1 MGATMRINKN
11 IKKYISLFGIMV
23 IFSSILSACGKK
35 ADSTTEDSDT
45 TTIVAATVTEATATG
60 EAQGKTD
67 TNVATKTINVNL
79 TKDELDYFTKYFSDI
94 NNNGFLLCS
103 YSSPKDINLED
114 VLYSGAGCD
123 PKMQPISDAE
133 RKAYLKAVGQDDI
146 YLDLH
151 RITTTQINNLLQ
163 EKVGIKMSDV
173 KNKLSWTYL
182 KAYDTYYL
190 EQGDTHYCTLTCVS
204 GYKTSDGI
212 YVIECENPN
221 KDYQQSVNNCEVTLK
236 KSGNIY
242 KFQSNFIK

>member
-1 MGATMRINKN
+1 MRINKN
-11 IKKYISLFGIMV
+11 IKKYISLFVVMGT
-23 IFSSILSACGKK
+23 FSSILSACGKK

-45 TTIVAATVTEATATG
+45 AATVTATAT
-60 EAQGKTD
+60 EEVAD
-67 TNVATKTINVNL
+67 INIATKTSNVNL
-79 TKDELDYFTKYFSDI
+79 SKDELAYFTKYFSDI

-103 YSSPKDINLED
+103 YSNPKEINLEE

-123 PKMQPISDAE
+123 PKMHSISGAE
-133 RKAYLKAVGQDDI
+133 REAYLKAVGQDDI

-163 EKVGIKMSDV
+163 EKAGINMSDV
-173 KNKLSWTYL
+173 KNKLTWTYL

-212 YVIECENPN
+212 YIIWCENPD
-221 KDYQQSVNNCEVTLK
+221 KDNQQSVNNCEVTLK
-236 KSGNIY
+236 KSGNSY